1 MSPRF
6 PSSWHRL
13 DEGKEIPE
21 PPSAH
26 RDLSTQSMVA
36 LAKVRYPERTFVLV
50 NPAFLQL
57 LGYEHAQEILGQKT
71 QVICPD
77 DAESQGVN
85 AIAQETLEKGNGYL
99 KDVVLRRKDGQPIY
113 ADIFGNRVDEPDRPL
128 EIVWTIVDVSDRHHL
143 VEDLYRQSTTDPLTG
158 LANRR
163 GLDLELERAF
173 ARARRQQ
180 RLLAVC
186 VLDLDGFKP
195 VNDTFGHEAGDQVLI
210 ALGKRL
216 PEALRATDFVARLGG
231 DEFVVLIESL
241 EHLHALE
248 TILGRMET
256 SIRAPIALGEERTV
270 TVGVSIGVAL
280 YFPDEHDDQQIA
292 DTLLRLADQAL
303 YEAKLHK
310 DDRERCWVLF
320 GEDPHPGRNVIQNLL
335 DQDTLEVWYQP
346 ILDYKRHRIV
356 GVEALARLR
365 DSDGTL
371 LSPAQFLPALEP
383 GDLTM
388 LSEKVLEHALN
399 DLKELETIGQTLWA
413 SVNVDPRSISE
424 SCVLCV
430 QDQIT
435 AAGIDP
441 TRITLE
447 ILEGSDFSDQKE
459 ALDYLQG
466 LKNLHIRIAL
476 DDVGSAY
483 SSLLRIKQVPID
495 EIKLDQGFVRTLEEH
510 PEELVFVRTMREL
523 AQGLGVD
530 LVVEGVETEDILDAL
545 AVLGVRLMQGYGI
558 ARPMPLEALKAF
570 LKQPIVPHRAGPRSL
585 LGLYAEHLILHD
597 TLKKTILDSRGSL
610 GYLPI
615 ADHERC
621 VLHQHLQR
629 LRPPNLGR
637 LEKLHAEYHRQLA
650 AVAASSLENWTQIEE
665 LSETIKQEIVS
676 AYFAVR

>member
-6 PSSWHRL
+6 PSSGPRL

-21 PPSAH
+21 SPSAYQ
-26 RDLSTQSMVA
+26 DLSTQSMVA

-71 QVICPD
+71 QAICPD
-77 DAESQGVN
+77 DAGSQGVN
-85 AIAQETLEKGNGYL
+85 AITQEILEKGNGYL
-99 KDVVLRRKDGQPIY
+99 KDVALRRKDGQPIY
-113 ADIFGNRVDEPDRPL
+113 ADIFGKRVNELGGPL
-128 EIVWTIVDVSDRHHL
+128 EIVWTIIDVSDRHHL
-143 VEDLYRQSTTDPLTG
+143 VEDLHRQSTTDPLTG

-388 LSEKVLEHALN
+388 LSKKVLEHALN

-523 AQGLGVD
+523 PPPIDGGD
-530 LVVEGVETEDILDAL
+530 HRCD
-545 AVLGVRLMQGYGI
+545 R
-558 ARPMPLEALKAF
+558 RRLEAST
-570 LKQPIVPHRAGPRSL
+570 P
-585 LGLYAEHLILHD
+585 
-597 TLKKTILDSRGSL
+597 
-610 GYLPI
+610 
-615 ADHERC
+615 
-621 VLHQHLQR
+621 R
-629 LRPPNLGR
+629 LRSRWVG
-637 LEKLHAEYHRQLA
+637 
-650 AVAASSLENWTQIEE
+650 
-665 LSETIKQEIVS
+665 
-676 AYFAVR
+676 